1 MKIIVFTAV
10 KYCSI
15 IPRSNIHILFN
26 VIYDHLSSNFV
37 LAQLQIQG
45 VLYWPEVKPRAN
57 TADRGPVTGPIRN
70 YLINDN
76 FIN

>member
-1 MKIIVFTAV
+1 MIHGTMILPS
-10 KYCSI
+10 SI
-15 IPRSNIHILFN
+15 IIMLSIRKFRIGPVMGPRSA
-26 VIYDHLSSNFV
+26 V
-37 LAQLQIQG
+37 LVRG
-45 VLYWPEVKPRAN
+45 RRPWAN